1 MDKSLSSVNKVHSKS
16 FFKGVEIEDIV
27 DLTRDENQINS
38 NNRKEFRQILKLTL
52 KSKGENKV
60 IEAIKKIEKIPGVKY
75 VGPNQRLISQTIPN
89 DYYFHNIEYI
99 IDYQNS
105 FYSQYNFYQ
114 IWDHTI
120 GSRDIRVGLLD
131 SGVANH
137 PDLNDNVIEGW
148 NFLENSSNTSEDL
161 SGHGTN
167 MAGII
172 GAVGNN
178 NQGIAGIN

>member
-1 MDKSLSSVNKVHSKS
+1 M
-16 FFKGVEIEDIV
+16 
-27 DLTRDENQINS
+27 TRDENQINS

-161 SGHGTN
+161 SGMEQTWLE
-167 MAGII
+167 
-172 GAVGNN
+172 
-178 NQGIAGIN
+178 